1 MANVLLS
8 LCNLKRNGVRF
19 PLIVGS
25 LTRRRFGLVDC
36 SSWIAPPDTGVTGL
50 LATDDAVY
58 VCVQG
63 HESGRVVVLAPD
75 LSLRAVVADD
85 RFHDLHS
92 IKRLGDEICVVSTGN
107 SRLFVFSP
115 DDLVVRELWAFEHA
129 DGRLHLNDVG
139 LHDGR
144 VHVLSHVHP
153 RYEGHGR
160 SGAVWDLDSREV
172 LIGGLKHPH
181 SLLDAGE
188 VLHCLSSAAGQL
200 VSRDWAT
207 GAISKLKLGGY
218 LRGLAATDNGFV
230 VGQSSTRFYS
240 RKRGP
245 AVNPVD
251 LDAVVGNPKFMSFL
265 GEVGGR
271 RLGRRHNLTH
281 LGLEIY
287 DVVAAAIDYD
297 SLVERN
303 SAQLRAQSLYQ
314 RIAELERLLDLQDAE
329 PEHVDDGE
337 DDGDAGQGDA
347 SSKADPD
354 GADSPGLG

>member
-1 MANVLLS
+1 MATVLLS

-25 LTRRRFGLVDC
+25 LDRRRFGLVDC
-36 SSWIAPPDTGVTGL
+36 ASWIAPPDTGVTGL
-50 LATDDAVY
+50 LATEEAIY

-75 LSLRAVVADD
+75 LSLRAVIADD
-85 RFHDLHS
+85 RFSDLHS

-107 SRLFVFSP
+107 SKLFTFSP
-115 DDLVVRELWAFEHA
+115 ADLVVRELWAFEHA
-129 DGRLHLNDVG
+129 DGRLHINDVG

-153 RYEGHGR
+153 RYDGQGR

-181 SLLDAGE
+181 SLVDAGGT
-188 VLHCLSSAAGQL
+188 LHCLSSAAGQL
-200 VSRDWAT
+200 VSRDWAS
-207 GAISKLKLGGY
+207 GAISKLRLGGY
-218 LRGLAATDNGFV
+218 LRGLAATEGGFV

-287 DVVAAAIDYD
+287 DVVTAAVDYD
-297 SLVERN
+297 ALVEKN

-314 RIAELERLLDLQDAE
+314 RIAELERLLDLQDADAQPVIDE
-329 PEHVDDGE
+329 EWDADPEDGP
-337 DDGDAGQGDA
+337 DGD
-347 SSKADPD
+347 DPD
-354 GADSPGLG
+354 GVGRSTPG

>member
-19 PLIVGS
+19 PLIVGN
-25 LTRRRFGLVDC
+25 LARRRFGLVDC

-50 LATDDAVY
+50 LATADAIY

-75 LSLRAVVADD
+75 LSMRAVVTDD
-85 RFHDLHS
+85 RFLDLHS
-92 IKRLGDEICVVSTGN
+92 IKRVGDDICVVSTGN

-129 DGRLHLNDVG
+129 DGRLHMNDVG

-144 VHVLSHVHP
+144 VHVLSHIHP
-153 RYEGHGR
+153 RYEGQGR

-172 LIGGLKHPH
+172 LIGGLRHPH
-181 SLLDAGE
+181 SLLDAGDT
-188 VLHCLSSAAGQL
+188 LHCLSSAAGQL
-200 VSRDWAT
+200 VSRDWAS

-218 LRGLAATDNGFV
+218 LRGLAATEGGYV
-230 VGQSSTRFYS
+230 VGQSSIRFYS

-245 AVNPVD
+245 AVNPAE

-287 DVVAAAIDYD
+287 DVVTAAIDYD
-297 SLVERN
+297 AVVERY

-314 RIAELERLLDLQDAE
+314 RIAELEMLLDLQDAE
-329 PEHVDDGE
+329 REQDGE
-337 DDGDAGQGDA
+337 DD
-347 SSKADPD
+347 SPD
-354 GADSPGLG
+354 

>member
-1 MANVLLS
+1 MTTVLLS

-25 LTRRRFGLVDC
+25 LDRRRFGLVDC
-36 SSWIAPPDTGVTGL
+36 ASWIAPPDTGVTGL
-50 LATDDAVY
+50 LATEDAIY
-58 VCVQG
+58 VSVQG
-63 HESGRVVVLAPD
+63 RDSGRVVVLAPD
-75 LSLRAVVADD
+75 LSLRAVVTDD
-85 RFHDLHS
+85 RFRDLHS
-92 IKRLGDEICVVSTGN
+92 IKRLGAEICVVSTGN

-115 DDLVVRELWAFEHA
+115 DDLVVRELWAYEHA
-129 DGRLHLNDVG
+129 DGRLHLNDIG

-153 RYEGHGR
+153 RYDGHGR

-181 SLLDAGE
+181 SLVE
-188 VLHCLSSAAGQL
+188 VGGTLHCLSSAAGQL
-200 VSRDWAT
+200 VSRDWAS
-207 GAISKLKLGGY
+207 GAITKLKLGGY
-218 LRGLAATDNGFV
+218 LRGLAATDTGFV

-245 AVNPVD
+245 AVNPAD

-265 GEVGGR
+265 GEVGGSR
-271 RLGRRHNLTH
+271 IGRRHNLTH

-287 DVVAAAIDYD
+287 DVVTAAVDYD
-297 SLVERN
+297 ALVEKN

-314 RIAELERLLDLQDAE
+314 RIAELEMLLDGQNAEPPQDVDGDDDADPEDSQDA
-329 PEHVDDGE
+329 
-337 DDGDAGQGDA
+337 
-347 SSKADPD
+347 DP
-354 GADSPGLG
+354 GSRESPGPG

>member
-1 MANVLLS
+1 MVTVLLS
-8 LCNLKRNGVRF
+8 LCNLKRNGLRF
-19 PLIVGS
+19 PLIVGD
-25 LTRRRFGLVDC
+25 LERRRFGLVDC

-50 LATDDAVY
+50 LATEEAIY
-58 VCVQG
+58 VCIQG
-63 HESGRVVVLAPD
+63 SQSGRVVVLAPD

-85 RFHDLHS
+85 RFRDLHS
-92 IKRLGDEICVVSTGN
+92 IKRLGDEIGIVSTGN

-115 DDLVVRELWAFEHA
+115 DDLVVRERWAFEHA

-153 RYEGHGR
+153 GHDGQGR

-181 SLLDAGE
+181 SLVDVGGT
-188 VLHCLSSAAGQL
+188 LHCLSSAAGQL
-200 VSRDWAT
+200 VSRDWAN
-207 GAISKLKLGGY
+207 GAISRLRLGGY
-218 LRGLAATDNGFV
+218 LRGLATTDTGFV

-251 LDAVVGNPKFMSFL
+251 LEAVVGNPKFMSFL

-287 DVVAAAIDYD
+287 DVVTAAFDYD
-297 SLVERN
+297 ALVEKN

-314 RIAELERLLDLQDAE
+314 RIAELEMLLDGQDAE
-329 PEHVDDGE
+329 PPQDVDG
-337 DDGDAGQGDA
+337 DGDADPEDGRDDA
-347 SSKADPD
+347 DADAPASPD
-354 GADSPGLG
+354 PG

>member
-1 MANVLLS
+1 MATVLLS

-25 LTRRRFGLVDC
+25 LDRRRFGLVDC
-36 SSWIAPPDTGVTGL
+36 ASWIAPPDTGVTGL
-50 LATDDAVY
+50 LATEDAIY

-107 SRLFVFSP
+107 SRLFTFSP
-115 DDLVVRELWAFEHA
+115 DDLVVRERWAFEHA
-129 DGRLHLNDVG
+129 DGRLHINDVG

-153 RYEGHGR
+153 RYDGQGR
-160 SGAVWDLDSREV
+160 SGAVWDLESREV

-181 SLLDAGE
+181 SLVE
-188 VLHCLSSAAGQL
+188 VGGTLHCLSSAAGQF
-200 VSRDWAT
+200 VSRDWAS
-207 GAISKLKLGGY
+207 GAITKLKLGGY
-218 LRGLAATDNGFV
+218 LRGLAATENGFV

-287 DVVAAAIDYD
+287 DVVTAAIDYD
-297 SLVERN
+297 ALVEKN

-314 RIAELERLLDLQDAE
+314 RIAELERLLDLQDADPQPVMDE
-329 PEHVDDGE
+329 DSDADPEDGP
-337 DDGDAGQGDA
+337 DGDGPDA
-347 SSKADPD
+347 SGRPT
-354 GADSPGLG
+354 PG

>member
-1 MANVLLS
+1 MATVLLS

-25 LTRRRFGLVDC
+25 LERRRFGLVDC
-36 SSWIAPPDTGVTGL
+36 ASWIVPPDTGVTGL
-50 LATDDAVY
+50 LATEEAIY

-63 HESGRVVVLAPD
+63 HESGRVVVLDPD

-107 SRLFVFSP
+107 SRLFTFSP
-115 DDLVVRELWAFEHA
+115 DDLVVRERWAFEHA
-129 DGRLHLNDVG
+129 DGRLHINDVG

-153 RYEGHGR
+153 RYDGHGR
-160 SGAVWDLDSREV
+160 SGAVWDLESREV

-181 SLLDAGE
+181 SLVDAGD

-200 VSRDWAT
+200 VSRNWAS

-218 LRGLAATDNGFV
+218 LRGLAATESGFV

-251 LDAVVGNPKFMSFL
+251 LESVIGNPKFMSSL
-265 GEVGGR
+265 GEVSGR
-271 RLGRRHNLTH
+271 KFGRRHNLTH

-287 DVVAAAIDYD
+287 DVVVATVDYD
-297 SLVERN
+297 ALVEKN

-314 RIAELERLLDLQDAE
+314 RIAELEMLLDAQDGG
-329 PEHVDDGE
+329 PESGKDPE
-337 DDGDAGQGDA
+337 EGDAAQGDA
-347 SSKADPD
+347 NWDDTEPADFTD
-354 GADSPGLG
+354 VG

>member
-1 MANVLLS
+1 MATVLLS

-25 LTRRRFGLVDC
+25 LDRRRFGLVDC
-36 SSWIAPPDTGVTGL
+36 ASWIAPPDIGVTGL
-50 LATDDAVY
+50 LVTEEAIY
-58 VCVQG
+58 VCIQG
-63 HESGRVVVLAPD
+63 YESGRVVVLAPD

-85 RFHDLHS
+85 RFRDLHS

-107 SRLFVFSP
+107 SRLFTFSP
-115 DDLVVRELWAFEHA
+115 DDLVVREHWAFEHA

-153 RYEGHGR
+153 RYDGQGR
-160 SGAVWDLDSREV
+160 SGAVWDLESREV

-181 SLLDAGE
+181 SLVDAGGS
-188 VLHCLSSAAGQL
+188 LHCLSSAVGQL
-200 VSRDWAT
+200 VSRDWT
-207 GAISKLKLGGY
+207 SGAISKLRLGGY
-218 LRGLAATDNGFV
+218 LRGLAATEGGFA
-230 VGQSSTRFYS
+230 VGQSAIRFYS

-287 DVVAAAIDYD
+287 DVVVTAIDYD
-297 SLVERN
+297 AVVERA
-303 SAQLRAQSLYQ
+303 SAQLRAQTLYQ
-314 RIAELERLLDLQDAE
+314 RIAELERLLDLQDADPQPVMDDDADAD
-329 PEHVDDGE
+329 PEDGP
-337 DDGDAGQGDA
+337 DGDESDA
-347 SSKADPD
+347 VGPSTS
-354 GADSPGLG
+354 G